1 MSTVRDKQKENDIL
15 MTKTDK
21 ENLQNKKLTSS
32 MILSCLTTCESVIR
46 KNAYLEKKWS
56 NCYICANQSTAVN
69 YKIKRLEWMNY
80 REKLRSLLLPIDSM
94 KTIIQKT
101 KSCTD
106 KATQKEVKEVI
117 ALIEKNDYVMM

>member
-1 MSTVRDKQKENDIL
+1 

-21 ENLQNKKLTSS
+21 ENLQNKKLTIP
-32 MILSCLTTCESVIR
+32 MIISCLATCESVIS

-56 NCYICANQSTAVN
+56 NYYVCANQSASAE

-80 REKLRSLLLPIDSM
+80 RAKLRELLLQVYSM
-94 KTIIQKT
+94 KEIIQKT

-117 ALIEKNDYVMM
+117 EIIENDFVLL

>member
-1 MSTVRDKQKENDIL
+1 

-32 MILSCLTTCESVIR
+32 MILSCLVTCESVIS

-56 NCYICANQSTAVN
+56 NYYVYANQSASLE
-69 YKIKRLEWMNY
+69 YKNKRVEWMAY
-80 REKLRSLLLPIDSM
+80 REKLRSLLLPTDSM
-94 KTIIQKT
+94 KAIIQKT

-106 KATQKEVKEVI
+106 KATQKEVEEVI
-117 ALIEKNDYVMM
+117 ELIEKNDYELM

>member
-1 MSTVRDKQKENDIL
+1 MSAVRDKQKEKNSL

-32 MILSCLTTCESVIR
+32 MILSCLVTCESIIS

-56 NCYICANQSTAVN
+56 NYYVCANQSASLE
-69 YKIKRLEWMNY
+69 YKNKRLDWMAY
-80 REKLRSLLLPIDSM
+80 REKLRSLLLPIYSM
-94 KTIIQKT
+94 KMIIQMT

-117 ALIEKNDYVMM
+117 KLIEKNDYVLA

>member
-1 MSTVRDKQKENDIL
+1 MSTVRDQQKEKDIL

-21 ENLQNKKLTSS
+21 ENLQNKKLTIP
-32 MILSCLTTCESVIR
+32 MIISCLATCESVIS

-56 NCYICANQSTAVN
+56 NYYVCANQSASAE

-80 REKLRSLLLPIDSM
+80 RAKLRELLLQVYSM
-94 KTIIQKT
+94 KEIIQKT

-117 ALIEKNDYVMM
+117 EIIENDFVLL